1 MGINALSISHHFLR
15 EMVVPGQFLID
26 ATAGNGGDAQYL
38 CELLQG
44 RGRLMAFDI
53 QQEAVRRTRERLEQA
68 GYGNIAEVICCGHE
82 HMGEYAAPESVDGI
96 VFNFGWL
103 PGGDHDIFTKKES
116 SVAAIRVGLELL
128 KPGGFMSLCV
138 YYGRNNGYAERDAI
152 LELMEQV
159 DSRKYTVLKLDF
171 PNRRNDPPFPIFII
185 KDNP

>member
-1 MGINALSISHHFLR
+1 MGINALSIAHHFLKER
-15 EMVVPGQFLID
+15 VRPGQTVID
-26 ATAGNGGDAQYL
+26 ATAGNGGDALYL
-38 CELLQG
+38 CQLMQGEGKLL
-44 RGRLMAFDI
+44 AFDI
-53 QQEAVRRTRERLEQA
+53 QQEAVERTKERLNEN
-68 GYGNIAEVICCGHE
+68 GYGNIAEVICRGHE
-82 HMGEYAAPESVDGI
+82 HMTEYAAAESVDGI

-116 SVAAIRVGLELL
+116 SIAAIKAGLELL

-138 YYGRNNGYAERDAI
+138 YYGRNNGYTERDAI

-159 DSRKYTVLKLDF
+159 DSRKFTVLQIGF

>member
-1 MGINALSISHHFLR
+1 MGINALSIAHHFLS
-15 EMVVPGQFLID
+15 EVVRPGQTIID
-26 ATAGNGGDAQYL
+26 ATAGNGGDTLYL
-38 CELLQG
+38 CQLLQG
-44 RGRLMAFDI
+44 QGRVIAFDI
-53 QQEAVRRTRERLEQA
+53 QQEAVDNTRARLAGA
-68 GYGNIAEVICCGHE
+68 GYEGIAEVICRGHQ
-82 HMGEYAAPESVDGI
+82 HMAEYAEAESIDGI

-116 SVAAIRVGLELL
+116 SIAAIRAGLELL

-138 YYGRNNGYAERDAI
+138 YYGRNNGYTERDGI

-159 DSRKYTVLKLDF
+159 DSRKFTVLQIGF